1 MVDAAAAD
9 AVPARRLCEENP
21 HNFTGLDLETVVQ
34 GTTTEEQTVHTA
46 LDGAYLDG
54 SYYELQRGTERAA
67 RLDWGAPAE
76 DVQDALNTLTL
87 TDARVDIIPVG
98 VNPSF
103 QPDYIIRSSAQAS
116 RDRFVDPGTLLRGLG
131 AAGAGNVA
139 TLAVVD
145 IGNRGAAHHALL
157 GSYDGYT
164 YPPGAGNLDSITYD
178 TSSLQGTTPAV
189 VNEVLRTGS
198 TPFSGTFSVA
208 FNGAKTEEMEWQEAA
223 DEVEYVIEKLDTIGE
238 IRVDRTDMGL
248 QRIPGVFDVA
258 PIDEVEYGGV
268 VVDDGAE
275 AKYLVGVG
283 QAYDPGSSSSA
294 GAPDDGARAY
304 APGDDVDDHVAC
316 ADSGASG
323 YAPVAIAYVVAADAA
338 ASNDGM
344 NCPVADLSTAPPSA
358 APTESCAT
366 RKTAVCWADG
376 GVAPFGCD
384 DFAPVQILRAEGDGT
399 ARVVDDG
406 EDYRTYLVGLGRA
419 FEVVVVRL
427 DADGRYPEA
436 YAVLASAV
444 DWGATTRLPDDSAFG
459 AGFGYELD
467 TGENQVFFA
476 NNDGFGIFEV
486 ELPLAVPSTCWNAG
500 SSTALPRLLA
510 MAAVTRRTDAAA
522 VASNDG
528 FNCAGDGGSPIDT
541 MPPTV
546 APTLPCAED
555 PAGHACWADG
565 RPRALGLR
573 RVPYPVQVLR
583 LWDDAAGA
591 YEDDYAV
598 ASVNIWQGT
607 RRSRRTAATCRR
619 LALTT
624 PSALSTYSSTY
635 GGYAA
640 ASSSNTSGFLRSWCD
655 SICHDELGPVSIDD
669 QVACSIL
676 DGNQPGGSTKLEYE

>member
-1 MVDAAAAD
+1 MAQGQPVMVDAAAAD

-103 QPDYIIRSSAQAS
+103 QPDYIIRSAQAS

-248 QRIPGVFDVA
+248 QRIPGVTATSASTARSPTTTRMSPPSSARPTTTSKSPGKNDKSFYF
-258 PIDEVEYGGV
+258 VENV
-268 VVDDGAE
+268 HTDDPVFVDDA
-275 AKYLVGVG
+275 AFVVSPDLF
-283 QAYDPGSSSSA
+283 SSSL
-294 GAPDDGARAY
+294 GDVVPIVERDGA
-304 APGDDVDDHVAC
+304 
-316 ADSGASG
+316 AS
-323 YAPVAIAYVVAADAA
+323 
-338 ASNDGM
+338 
-344 NCPVADLSTAPPSA
+344 
-358 APTESCAT
+358 
-366 RKTAVCWADG
+366 
-376 GVAPFGCD
+376 
-384 DFAPVQILRAEGDGT
+384 
-399 ARVVDDG
+399 VVDDG

-419 FEVVVVRL
+419 FDVVVVRL

-436 YAVLASAV
+436 FAVLADALRVPERALTYVACEDLRRRRS
-444 DWGATTRLPDDSAFG
+444 TTA
-459 AGFGYELD
+459 
-467 TGENQVFFA
+467 
-476 NNDGFGIFEV
+476 
-486 ELPLAVPSTCWNAG
+486 
-500 SSTALPRLLA
+500 PR
-510 MAAVTRRTDAAA
+510 RPRCAAA
-522 VASNDG
+522 AAPRSARPWRRG
-528 FNCAGDGGSPIDT
+528 RGGDD
-541 MPPTV
+541 
-546 APTLPCAED
+546 D
-555 PAGHACWADG
+555 
-565 RPRALGLR
+565 
-573 RVPYPVQVLR
+573 
-583 LWDDAAGA
+583 DDAAEA
-591 YEDDYAV
+591 PKEAEAPVSALFEKLPPTPTPSATPRRRAAADDLRQQEQLPARPFGDNHDEYVV
-598 ASVNIWQGT
+598 AEIIF
-607 RRSRRTAATCRR
+607 AATAEQAP
-619 LALTT
+619 LAPYRCNVSPPRSTT
-624 PSALSTYSSTY
+624 PSALDLLVD
-635 GGYAA
+635 
-640 ASSSNTSGFLRSWCD
+640 LRRLRGRL
-655 SICHDELGPVSIDD
+655 ELEHERLPPLL
-669 QVACSIL
+669 VACSIL
-676 DGNQPGGSTKLEYE
+676 DGNQPGGSTKLER

>member
-1 MVDAAAAD
+1 MLLDTSNTPVVVVTVEPEAMSF
-9 AVPARRLCEENP
+9 PPFRSTSRLCEENP
-21 HNFTGLDLETVVQ
+21 HNFTGLDVETVVQ
-34 GTTTEEQTVHTA
+34 GATTEEQTVHTA

-248 QRIPGVFDVA
+248 QRIPGSPGKNDKSFYFVENVHTDDPVF
-258 PIDEVEYGGV
+258 
-268 VVDDGAE
+268 VDDA
-275 AKYLVGVG
+275 AFVVSPDLF
-283 QAYDPGSSSSA
+283 SSSL
-294 GAPDDGARAY
+294 GDVVPIVERDGA
-304 APGDDVDDHVAC
+304 
-316 ADSGASG
+316 AS
-323 YAPVAIAYVVAADAA
+323 
-338 ASNDGM
+338 
-344 NCPVADLSTAPPSA
+344 
-358 APTESCAT
+358 
-366 RKTAVCWADG
+366 
-376 GVAPFGCD
+376 
-384 DFAPVQILRAEGDGT
+384 
-399 ARVVDDG
+399 VVDDG

-419 FEVVVVRL
+419 FEVVTL
-427 DADGRYPEA
+427 DASYNG
-436 YAVLASAV
+436 
-444 DWGATTRLPDDSAFG
+444 
-459 AGFGYELD
+459 
-467 TGENQVFFA
+467 
-476 NNDGFGIFEV
+476 
-486 ELPLAVPSTCWNAG
+486 
-500 SSTALPRLLA
+500 
-510 MAAVTRRTDAAA
+510 
-522 VASNDG
+522 
-528 FNCAGDGGSPIDT
+528 
-541 MPPTV
+541 
-546 APTLPCAED
+546 
-555 PAGHACWADG
+555 
-565 RPRALGLR
+565 
-573 RVPYPVQVLR
+573 
-583 LWDDAAGA
+583 DDAAVRSALVDGDEA
-591 YEDDYAV
+591 ALSAALEGDVLVLSEDDHFEVAV
-598 ASVNIWQGT
+598 EA
-607 RRSRRTAATCRR
+607 TAADLDASGDIGADTYAFVRNHSWYVTCSVIADDAEIGAGAADLCAAPADARADARRRRRRGLLAPLPATRPARR
-619 LALTT
+619 LALAALRAV
-624 PSALSTYSSTY
+624 PREPRCAAAAAPLAALASRARGGDDDDAAEAPKEAEAPVSALFEKLPPTPTPERETFLVDVPSPTIYVNK
-635 GGYAA
+635 
-640 ASSSNTSGFLRSWCD
+640 SNCSARPFGD
-655 SICHDELGPVSIDD
+655 NHDEYVVAEIIFAATAEQAPLAPYRCNVSSPRAHDAVRALD
-669 QVACSIL
+669 LLVDLRRLRGRLELEHERLPPLLVACSIL